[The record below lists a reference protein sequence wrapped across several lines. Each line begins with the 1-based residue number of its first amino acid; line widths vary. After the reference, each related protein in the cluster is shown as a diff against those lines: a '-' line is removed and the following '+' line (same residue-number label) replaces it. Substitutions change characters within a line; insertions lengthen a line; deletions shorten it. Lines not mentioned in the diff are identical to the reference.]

1 MDNDKRLHERARV
14 GYLDALKEGFEV
26 KVIHI
31 MSYSASLEVGND
43 IQSHINSTRNC
54 GVIFKLEIFSHL

>member
-1 MDNDKRLHERARV
+1 MDNDKRLPERARV
-14 GYLDALKEGFEV
+14 GYLDALREGFEV

-43 IQSHINSTRNC
+43 TISY
-54 GVIFKLEIFSHL
+54 